1 MDATDKIPAAAII
14 PAAGSGSR
22 MGLQEPK
29 QYCLLAG
36 EPLLVHTVRPFFQS
50 RFITTVVVVVP
61 AAWLE
66 QTREIFQRYLETP
79 DNLLVV
85 EGGERRQDS
94 VRMGIESLPKDTKIV
109 LVHDGARPLI
119 TTQLIDRCYQQCLEY
134 EAVIAAV
141 PVKDTVKQCGQ
152 DNRITRTIPRDDL
165 WQAQTPQAARLS
177 LLKKC
182 YADYGNLDV
191 TDEAS
196 LLELGSIPV
205 HVVEGSEKNIKI
217 TRPEDLA
224 IAEKLMESEKKEKRI
239 GHGYDAHRFA
249 DGRKLILGGV
259 EIPYEYGLAGHSDAD
274 VLCHAVCD
282 AILGAIGQGDIGS
295 HFPDSDDQYKGISS
309 LVLLESVIK
318 LADAKGYRIINIDV
332 TVVCQKPKLAPYLV
346 TIRQNLA
353 GCCRIEDGRV
363 NIKATTTEKMGF
375 VGRLEGIGCH
385 AVVFIG
391 TK

>member
-1 MDATDKIPAAAII
+1 M
-14 PAAGSGSR
+14 
-22 MGLQEPK
+22 
-29 QYCLLAG
+29 
-36 EPLLVHTVRPFFQS
+36 
-50 RFITTVVVVVP
+50 
-61 AAWLE
+61 
-66 QTREIFQRYLETP
+66 
-79 DNLLVV
+79 
-85 EGGERRQDS
+85 
-94 VRMGIESLPKDTKIV
+94 
-109 LVHDGARPLI
+109 
-119 TTQLIDRCYQQCLEY
+119 
-134 EAVIAAV
+134 
-141 PVKDTVKQCGQ
+141 
-152 DNRITRTIPRDDL
+152 
-165 WQAQTPQAARLS
+165 
-177 LLKKC
+177 
-182 YADYGNLDV
+182 